1 MKRVHKV
8 SFTLDV
14 KIFRKLRAAYGNRL
28 QKLCRKLVSEEAQR
42 LDTETSVTRYDTC
55 HRFVPQVQ
63 RVIVLC
69 GA

>member
-42 LDTETSVTRYDTC
+42 LDTETSGTKV
-55 HRFVPQVQ
+55 
-63 RVIVLC
+63 
-69 GA
+69 